1 MPDWTCNLGEQP
13 NFVAVHLNRYTR
25 QYDIVVACDQTF
37 FIANDRGLLRYQR
50 RLEFTPSCLLTY
62 HLPKSGADIYE
73 DDSRNRGQVMTDAR
87 ENNTLD
93 TPCFMT
99 LMGSFNNFLMVFRDV
114 RLAWAAKTSTA
125 PIYIERAMFEEQDG
139 LIVTMSDQGFL

>member
-1 MPDWTCNLGEQP
+1 
-13 NFVAVHLNRYTR
+13 
-25 QYDIVVACDQTF
+25 
-37 FIANDRGLLRYQR
+37 
-50 RLEFTPSCLLTY
+50 
-62 HLPKSGADIYE
+62 
-73 DDSRNRGQVMTDAR
+73 MTDAR

-99 LMGSFNNFLMVFRDV
+99 LMGSFNHFIMVFRDV
-114 RLAWAAKTSTA
+114 RLAWAAKMSTA